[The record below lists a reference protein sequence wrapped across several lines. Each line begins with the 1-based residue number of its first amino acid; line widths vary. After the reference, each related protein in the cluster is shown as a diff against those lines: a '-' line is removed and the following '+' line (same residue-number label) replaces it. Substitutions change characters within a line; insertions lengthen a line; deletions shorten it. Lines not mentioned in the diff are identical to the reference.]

1 MDSAIVWL
9 FVAIIIVGGGFL
21 ALMMLT
27 RKPSKYLNQQKYR
40 ERWLAIS
47 HAITSDSGTQEL
59 AIINAD
65 KLLDQAL
72 RERGISGETMGD
84 RMKNA
89 KSMFSNNNAVWSA
102 HKLRNRIAHESTV
115 KLNPAA
121 TKRAMAAFKAALK
134 DVGAL

>member
-1 MDSAIVWL
+1 MGDTIVWL

-27 RKPSKYLNQQKYR
+27 RKPSKYLDQQKYR
-40 ERWLAIS
+40 ERWLSIS
-47 HAITSDSGTQEL
+47 GAVTADTGTQEL

-72 RERGISGETMGD
+72 RERGIAGETMGE

-89 KSMFSNNNAVWSA
+89 KHLFSDNNAAWSA
-102 HKLRNRIAHESTV
+102 HKLRNRIAHEDTV
-115 KLNPAA
+115 KLNPIV
-121 TKRAMAAFKAALK
+121 TKKAMIAFKAALK

>member
-1 MDSAIVWL
+1 MGDTIVWL

-27 RKPSKYLNQQKYR
+27 RKPSKYLDQQKYR

-47 HAITSDSGTQEL
+47 NAITADSGTQEL

-72 RERGISGETMGD
+72 RERGIAGDTMGD
-84 RMKNA
+84 RIKNA
-89 KSMFSNNNAVWSA
+89 KTMFSNNNAVWSA
-102 HKLRNRIAHESTV
+102 HKLRNRIAHEDTV
-115 KLNPAA
+115 KLNPIV
-121 TKRAMAAFKAALK
+121 TKKAMIAFKAALK

>member
-1 MDSAIVWL
+1 MGDTVMWL
-9 FVAIIIVGGGFL
+9 FVAIIIVGAVFL
-21 ALMMLT
+21 GLIALT
-27 RKPSKYLNQQKYR
+27 RKPSKHLNQQQYR

-47 HAITSDSGTQEL
+47 NSITADLGTQEL

-72 RERGISGETMGD
+72 RERGVPGETMGD

-89 KSMFSNNNAVWSA
+89 KTLLSNNDHIWTA
-102 HKLRNRIAHESTV
+102 HKLRNRIAHENTA
-115 KLNPAA
+115 KLNPVVMH
-121 TKRAMAAFKAALK
+121 KAMSAYKAALK

>member
-1 MDSAIVWL
+1 MGDTIVWL

-27 RKPSKYLNQQKYR
+27 RKPSKYLDQQKYR
-40 ERWLAIS
+40 ERWLSING
-47 HAITSDSGTQEL
+47 AITNDSGSQEL

-72 RERGISGETMGD
+72 RERGVSGETMGE
-84 RMKNA
+84 RMKTA
-89 KSMFSNNNAVWSA
+89 KAMFSDNNAVWNA
-102 HKLRNRIAHESTV
+102 HKLRNRIAHENTV
-115 KLNPAA
+115 KLNPLV
-121 TKRAMAAFKAALK
+121 TKRAMSAFKTALK

>member
-1 MDSAIVWL
+1 MDAVVIWL
-9 FVAIIIVGGGFL
+9 FIAIIIVGVGFL
-21 ALMMLT
+21 ALMALT
-27 RKPSKYLNQQKYR
+27 RKPSKYLDQQKYR

-47 HAITSDSGTQEL
+47 NAMTSDTGTQEL

-72 RERGISGETMGD
+72 RERGLFGDSMGE

-89 KSMFSNNNAVWSA
+89 KSIFSNNNAVWSA
-102 HKLRNRIAHESTV
+102 HKLRNRIAHEHTV
-115 KLNPAA
+115 KLNPIV